1 MKRVLSAVVFLPV
14 FWLIV
19 KKLKPGVYEGLIAV
33 GALLALWELYRFA
46 AARGQRCHRLL
57 GALVALLIM
66 ASFAF
71 RAVDIRYGL
80 AVGLVILPL
89 ASLWR
94 GGEWGPALADTGT
107 SFFVATFI
115 GVLFGYLIDLRT
127 MSDVP
132 KGLETGSDLVFL
144 LFFVVWGSDTAAY
157 FVGRTL
163 GRRPLAPKV
172 SPKKTVEGAIGGV
185 FGALVAAFVARG
197 WFMNR
202 LTPGD
207 CLFLGLALGTIGIL
221 GDLVESMLKRGAG
234 LKDSASLVPG
244 HGGILDRMDSLLYAG
259 PVLYYYYLFAM
270 KAH

>member
-1 MKRVLSAVVFLPV
+1 MKRVLSAVVFLPI
-14 FWLIV
+14 FWIIV
-19 KKLKPGVYEGLIAV
+19 KKLEPGVYEGLIAV

-46 AARGQRCHRLL
+46 SARGQRCHRLL
-57 GALVALLIM
+57 GAVVALLIM

-80 AVGLVILPL
+80 AVGLVVLPL

-107 SFFVATFI
+107 SFFIASFI

-163 GRRPLAPKV
+163 GRRPLAPNV

-185 FGALVAAFVARG
+185 LGALVAAFVARA

-202 LTPGD
+202 LTIGD